1 MNNLFCRTVQ
11 IVSIP
16 LLYALAYCLDLW
28 RLSASYDVS
37 AMRFS
42 IATFFAMTFP
52 QTIFLCVVLL
62 LGYLTSIL
70 KPAFWVSVLY
80 IAVGGYVALLP
91 TLLLSSYGHPYEIHP
106 IMNFIAY
113 PTLLIG
119 STTRNG
125 LYTMASSALVSV
137 GLLALFTSLYAL
149 YKTKTA

>member
-1 MNNLFCRTVQ
+1 
-11 IVSIP
+11 
-16 LLYALAYCLDLW
+16 
-28 RLSASYDVS
+28 
-37 AMRFS
+37 MRFS